1 MSVKKCPV
9 GMIISEFDYETLR
22 KKNLGKVRD
31 YYNTVL
37 SDYTEKY
44 YKYSNKKL
52 SENQDDIDNSAYLI
66 KEKGSISSL
75 NDDLIDIS
83 KNLNQVVLDDFAD
96 IKKQINE
103 VKSLE
108 GDLEAGRDRVR
119 DLNDAISK
127 QNINSSAHQSN
138 LEGTKDM
145 RSTYEYKYKIHIVII
160 IILTLIIIVIIY
172 MILSD
177 DTNPTSNKINN
188 SLRNILNMN
197 NKNTINTNTSNT
209 NTSNTNKI
217 NNNLRNMLNMNNTTN
232 KNTNTSNTNYKNNVP
247 NNTNYKNNV
256 PNNDLL
262 NNLLANNKK
271 N

>member
-1 MSVKKCPV
+1 MSSVEICPN
-9 GMIISEFDYETLR
+9 GMNISEFDYETLR
-22 KKNLGKVRD
+22 KKNLDEIRK

-108 GDLEAGRDRVR
+108 GDLEAGRVRVR

-145 RSTYEYKYKIHIVII
+145 RSTYEYKYKIHIISV

-197 NKNTINTNTSNT
+197 NTNNK
-209 NTSNTNKI
+209 NTNKI
-217 NNNLRNMLNMNNTTN
+217 NNNLRNILNMNNT
-232 KNTNTSNTNYKNNVP
+232 NTS
-247 NNTNYKNNV
+247 NTNYKNNV

>member
-145 RSTYEYKYKIHIVII
+145 RSTYEYKYKIHIISV

-172 MILSD
+172 MILAD
-177 DTNPTSNKINN
+177 DTNPTS
-188 SLRNILNMN
+188 
-197 NKNTINTNTSNT
+197 
-209 NTSNTNKI
+209 NKI
-217 NNNLRNMLNMNNTTN
+217 NNNLRNMLNMNNTNN
-232 KNTNTSNTNYKNNVP
+232 KNTNTS
-247 NNTNYKNNV
+247 NTNYKNNV

>member
-52 SENQDDIDNSAYLI
+52 SENQDDIDNSSYLI

-108 GDLEAGRDRVR
+108 GDLEAGRVRVR

-145 RSTYEYKYKIHIVII
+145 RSTYEYKYKIHIVSI

-197 NKNTINTNTSNT
+197 NTNNK
-209 NTSNTNKI
+209 NTNKI
-217 NNNLRNMLNMNNTTN
+217 NNNLRNILNMNNT
-232 KNTNTSNTNYKNNVP
+232 NTS
-247 NNTNYKNNV
+247 NTNYKNNV

>member
-108 GDLEAGRDRVR
+108 GDLEAGRVRVR

-145 RSTYEYKYKIHIVII
+145 RSTYEYKYKIHIVSI

-197 NKNTINTNTSNT
+197 NTNNK
-209 NTSNTNKI
+209 NTNKI
-217 NNNLRNMLNMNNTTN
+217 NNNLRNILNMNNT
-232 KNTNTSNTNYKNNVP
+232 NTS
-247 NNTNYKNNV
+247 NTNYKNNV

>member
-1 MSVKKCPV
+1 
-9 GMIISEFDYETLR
+9 MIISEFDYETLR

-145 RSTYEYKYKIHIVII
+145 RSTYEYKYKIHIISV

-172 MILSD
+172 MILAD

-188 SLRNILNMN
+188 NLRNILNMN
-197 NKNTINTNTSNT
+197 NTN
-209 NTSNTNKI
+209 
-217 NNNLRNMLNMNNTTN
+217 N
-232 KNTNTSNTNYKNNVP
+232 KNTNTSNTNYKNTN
-247 NNTNYKNNV
+247 NKNTNTSNTNYKNNV

>member
-22 KKNLGKVRD
+22 KKNLGKVRN

-108 GDLEAGRDRVR
+108 GDLEAGRVRVR

-145 RSTYEYKYKIHIVII
+145 RSTYEYKYKIHIISV

-172 MILSD
+172 MILAD

-188 SLRNILNMN
+188 NLRNILNMN
-197 NKNTINTNTSNT
+197 MPNVNNTSNA

-217 NNNLRNMLNMNNTTN
+217 NNNLRNMLNMNNTNN
-232 KNTNTSNTNYKNNVP
+232 KNTNTSNTNN
-247 NNTNYKNNV
+247 KNNV

-262 NNLLANNKK
+262 NNLLTNNKK